1 MNLSGKASDVVT
13 TTLDQFELGQEG
25 EIVHLDDNEYT
36 AKLID
41 MGLFPGKRVKM
52 LMKAPLGDPV
62 GVDVEGY
69 TLSLRLKEASSVFL
83 KSV

>member
-1 MNLSGKASDVVT
+1 MTKELEMETIS
-13 TTLDQFELGQEG
+13 LDKFALEQEG
-25 EIVHLDDNEYT
+25 EIIFLQDSEYT
-36 AKLID
+36 VKLID

-52 LMKAPLGDPV
+52 IMKAPFGDPV
-62 GVDVEGY
+62 AVDLEGY